1 MKKHVDIGQAL
12 PSSDSIVAYM
22 RSVCQLFWEFFKIL
36 FFHHSKNRTN
46 STEERRM
53 KKYRDPIFLTNNLK
67 KKYTKK
73 GG

>member
-22 RSVCQLFWEFFKIL
+22 CSVCQLFWEFFKIL

-46 STEERRM
+46 STR
-53 KKYRDPIFLTNNLK
+53 
-67 KKYTKK
+67 
-73 GG
+73 